1 MEEEEGEKK
10 KGPATCAWP
19 WRSRPRAARLHTLSA
34 QFCKEQTLAPA
45 SKTRQLR
52 LREVERRDRSKVPQL
67 VTGCIARI
75 PIQVCQAPKTVSS
88 PPDPSEGGCHIF
100 KPPSTLPFLG
110 HLG

>member
-52 LREVERRDRSKVPQL
+52 LREVE
-67 VTGCIARI
+67 
-75 PIQVCQAPKTVSS
+75 
-88 PPDPSEGGCHIF
+88 
-100 KPPSTLPFLG
+100 
-110 HLG
+110 